1 MDKNFLLRL
10 NKSFKQ
16 IKTQLLLNEK
26 IRTLL
31 YYDIVNDSTVVPV
44 IDQVKDH
51 IFIQPVI
58 DVDVTEPFNKKNY
71 ITITV
76 PEGERVSNKMNYVI
90 RIIIMCDKSSW
101 NLNDDVRPL
110 LIAQEVCDTLD
121 GFKTELSNK
130 LVFSNIV
137 ETVTSKD
144 VYGYSVLFDSADGIS
159 DIDEKI

>member
-90 RIIIMCDKSSW
+90 RIIIMCDKSS
-101 NLNDDVRPL
+101 
-110 LIAQEVCDTLD
+110 
-121 GFKTELSNK
+121 
-130 LVFSNIV
+130 
-137 ETVTSKD
+137 
-144 VYGYSVLFDSADGIS
+144 
-159 DIDEKI
+159 